1 MVSSFCY
8 DPTFNNYAFTF
19 KLEKQTKILWCCRE
33 KDTCLLLEKNSED
46 KPLSSKHTKKQMN
59 YLL

>member
-1 MVSSFCY
+1 MVLSFCY

-19 KLEKQTKILWCCRE
+19 KLENKQKFCGVVEKKILVCCW
-33 KDTCLLLEKNSED
+33 KKNSED